1 LAALADGLVS
11 LAGTPWRL
19 RIVCGIRVVLGY
31 SRNEPAGDE
40 RLQVRLQRVSDLL
53 GIDLT
58 FVHIE
63 RKGFQIFFF
72 LRGNLD
78 CGLCPLVQRKV
89 FDAVL
94 VCCGD
99 ILRKSVEL
107 AFWCSAMLGK
117 DIEQRDQRR
126 ITDFS
131 AYRFRGRR
139 IVDIESNLILPL
151 RSHAILA
158 LSRPFCPDFRPQ
170 ILALANA
177 LVEHASRRILFRLSI
192 APRFRHQPY
201 IARRANLSQAI
212 HIAEKPN
219 QCQML
224 CYPAST
230 RGAFRHRHER
240 WKRDAVDAERHEAN
254 VATQTA
260 KSCGPGAPGLAL
272 SLQVMN

>member
-78 CGLCPLVQRKV
+78 CGLCPLVQRIV

-94 VCCGD
+94 VCSGD

-126 ITDFS
+126 ITYFS

-151 RSHAILA
+151 GSHAILA

-170 ILALANA
+170 ILTLANA

-201 IARRANLSQAI
+201 IPRRANLSQANA
-212 HIAEKPN
+212 IAEKQN
-219 QCQML
+219 QWQIRR
-224 CYPAST
+224 YPAST
-230 RGAFRHRHER
+230 
-240 WKRDAVDAERHEAN
+240 
-254 VATQTA
+254 
-260 KSCGPGAPGLAL
+260 
-272 SLQVMN
+272 